1 MTSHLIRDSGG
12 QGIARRLRVRGVR
25 QSGGVPWLAAAAIS
39 VWISGVAPRAQGTA
53 PAPAPRPREA
63 AAGPAAQGGHKNLQI
78 LPEDISRQQ
87 LGEVMQGFAQS
98 LGVGCDHCHM
108 GESMQTMDWASD
120 DKDEKKNAREMMRL
134 VRTIN
139 EGLGA
144 LTKTD
149 HPRAQVGCVT
159 CHRGLA
165 VPPRPLGDVLAEKAL
180 SAGPDAAVAEYN
192 RLHVEAG
199 DAGQYDF
206 REHALNTA
214 ARRLHDAKRVPEAVA
229 LLRKNA
235 SLFPR
240 SSEVAAMLGSM
251 LVENGDLEGARAE
264 LRRALELDPNNRA
277 AKEALGRL
285 TPKPAAP

>member
-1 MTSHLIRDSGG
+1 MLWVSAAVIC
-12 QGIARRLRVRGVR
+12 
-25 QSGGVPWLAAAAIS
+25 VPLSIVALGAQAAAPGA
-39 VWISGVAPRAQGTA
+39 GAQGAA
-53 PAPAPRPREA
+53 PGAGTQRP
-63 AAGPAAQGGHKNLQI
+63 PAAPGPPQQAPKNLKV
-78 LPEDISRQQ
+78 LPKEMSRQEVV
-87 LGEVMQGFAQS
+87 EVMQTFTRS

-120 DKDEKKNAREMMRL
+120 DKDEKKNDREMMRL

-139 EGLGA
+139 EGIASG

-149 HPRAQVGCVT
+149 SPRAQVTCET

-165 VPPRPLGDVLAEKAL
+165 EPPRPLGDLLAEKAL
-180 SAGPDAAVAEYN
+180 ASGPDAAFAEYN

-206 REHALNTA
+206 RERALNTA
-214 ARRLHDAKRVPEAVA
+214 ARRLRDEKRLPDAIA

-240 SSEVAAMLGSM
+240 SAEVAAMLGST
-251 LVENGDLEGARAE
+251 LAESGDVEGGRAE
-264 LRRALELDPNNRA
+264 LRRALEIDPNNRF
-277 AKEALGRL
+277 AKGALDRL
-285 TPKPAAP
+285 APKPATP